1 MSVNVIRSKILIVN
15 KSYVEPIFK
24 ASYIQVKVFAEVTF
38 PDVLAVDIVTPT
50 DLVKLSTSKALV
62 DSTNSLIDKLVKIL
76 GKVNIDSL
84 TSTDAISLKSF
95 GKALADSQ
103 GISESKVISTAK
115 RALDAISPADSPS
128 FRVIKSLADSVS
140 LPVEVVKRVINKAL
154 SDSVTLT
161 DVASAF
167 KLYIRTYADSL
178 TTPDS
183 VSLLDTP
190 ATKAEVAT
198 TTDASNL
205 STAKNLNEGFN
216 LHDDMDG
223 ILDFAF
229 VKIVSELLYSSDSS
243 SIVFTGQKADNI
255 ATSSSGVLSMQDY
268 SDITYFLEDYVGI
281 SRTFT

>member
-1 MSVNVIRSKILIVN
+1 MSVNVIRSKILIAN
-15 KSYVEPIFK
+15 KSYVEPIFRT
-24 ASYIQVKVFAEVTF
+24 SYIQVKVFAEVTF

-50 DLVKLSTSKALV
+50 DLISLSTNKTLV
-62 DSTNSLIDKLVKIL
+62 DNTNSLIDKLVKSL
-76 GKVNIDSL
+76 GKGNIDL
-84 TSTDAISLKSF
+84 VTSADAISLKSF

-103 GISESKVISTAK
+103 GISESKAISTAK

-128 FRVIKSLADSVS
+128 FRAIKSLADSVS

-154 SDSVTLT
+154 SDSITLT

-167 KLYIRTYADSL
+167 KLFIRTYTDSL
-178 TTPDS
+178 TIPDS
-183 VSLLDTP
+183 VKLLDTP
-190 ATKAEVAT
+190 ATKAEVAI

-205 STAKNLNEGFN
+205 STAKKLTEGLN

-223 ILDFAF
+223 ILNFAF
-229 VKIVSELLYSSDSS
+229 VKIVSELLISADSKI
-243 SIVFTGQKADNI
+243 IVFTGKKADNI
-255 ATSSSGVLSMQDY
+255 ATSSSGVLSMQNY

>member
-1 MSVNVIRSKILIVN
+1 MSVNVIRSKILIAN
-15 KSYVEPIFK
+15 KSYVELIFK

-50 DLVKLSTSKALV
+50 DLVRLSTSKALV
-62 DSTNSLIDKLVKIL
+62 DSTNSLIDKLVKSL
-76 GKVNIDSL
+76 GKGNIDSL

-103 GISESKVISTAK
+103 GVSEAKAISIAK
-115 RALDAISPADSPS
+115 QALDTISPADSPS
-128 FRVIKSLADSVS
+128 LRAIKSLADSVS
-140 LPVEVVKRVINKAL
+140 LPVEVVTRVINKAL

-161 DVASAF
+161 DVADAF
-167 KLYIRTYADSL
+167 KLYIRAYSDSL

-229 VKIVSELLYSSDSS
+229 VKIISELLYSSDSS

>member
-1 MSVNVIRSKILIVN
+1 MSVNVIRSKIVIAN
-15 KSYVEPIFK
+15 KSYVEPIFRT
-24 ASYIQVKVFAEVTF
+24 SYIQVKVFAEVTF

-50 DLVKLSTSKALV
+50 DLVSLSTNKTLV
-62 DSTNSLIDKLVKIL
+62 DSTNSLIDKLIKSL
-76 GKVNIDSL
+76 GKGNVDSL

-103 GISESKVISTAK
+103 GISEAKAISTAK

-128 FRVIKSLADSVS
+128 FRAIKSLADSVS

-183 VSLLDTP
+183 VKLLDTP
-190 ATKAEVAT
+190 ATKVEVAI

-205 STAKNLNEGFN
+205 STTKKLTEGLN

-229 VKIVSELLYSSDSS
+229 VKLVSELLTSADLKT
-243 SIVFTGQKADNI
+243 IVFTGQKADNI
-255 ATSSSGVLSMQDY
+255 AISSNGVLSMQDY